1 MSRVHV
7 YALSLVA
14 AGAALVLP
22 AHGQAV
28 ISTRAGVV
36 HFFEGSVSIGG
47 QPLEARLGKFASIP
61 EGAELRTEQ
70 GRAEV
75 LLTPGVFLRIGEKS
89 SVRMITSALSDTR
102 VELRAGSV
110 VVESAE
116 PAVGTSVTLIY
127 RDWNIHQA
135 HQGIYRIDSE
145 PARLRVRDGQVDVSL
160 PGSAPVPVV
169 QGMDLPFAAVLTPV
183 ASIGESHDALDNWAD
198 GRVQS
203 ISADNAI
210 AANIQ
215 DPASL
220 DGLNMPSDGFTYFPM
235 LGAPMIGS
243 SMSAVYG
250 SAGYG
255 SPGYGSAGYGSVGS
269 YPPGLYGATSLYQPG
284 FYSLYLPGYTYR
296 PLFLHLPS
304 IGVPRSLYP
313 PSRIGIGAPP
323 PLRLPAAR
331 PATLAPVPH
340 PVVVHH

>member
-14 AGAALVLP
+14 AAAALALP

-75 LLTPGVFLRIGEKS
+75 LLTPGVFLRVGEKS
-89 SVRMITSALSDTR
+89 AIRMITNGLSDTK
-102 VELRAGSV
+102 VELRSGSA

-135 HQGIYRIDSE
+135 HQGLYRIDSE
-145 PARLRVRDGQVDVSL
+145 PARLRVRDGQVDVSV
-160 PGSAPVPVV
+160 PGGAPVQVV
-169 QGMDLPFAAVLTPV
+169 QGMDLPFAAVLAPV

-220 DGLNMPSDGFTYFPM
+220 DGLNMPSDGFTYFPL
-235 LGAPMIGS
+235 LGYPMIGS
-243 SMSAVYG
+243 SLSAGYG
-250 SAGYG
+250 SVGYG
-255 SPGYGSAGYGSVGS
+255 SPGYGS
-269 YPPGLYGATSLYQPG
+269 YPPGLYGSSSLYQPG

-296 PLFLHLPS
+296 PLFLRLPS
-304 IGVPRSLYP
+304 VAVPQSLYP
-313 PSRIGIGAPP
+313 PSRIGYPPSRIGAPPP
-323 PLRLPAAR
+323 PLRLPAPR
-331 PATLAPVPH
+331 PVTPTPVPH
-340 PVVVHH
+340 PVVIHH